1 MHLRDCHALA
11 IALVIASGAPV
22 SAQKYA
28 PGPAL
33 PPNTGGIGPGG
44 TTIAP
49 GPAGGPLIEQEG
61 PGGVPLAI
69 GSQIEG
75 QPPLRASHHPHHAHH
90 VRRVPQATSLRDLR

>member
-1 MHLRDCHALA
+1 MRLRSSHALA

-75 QPPLRASHHPHHAHH
+75 QSPLHRSNHPHHAHH
-90 VRRVPQATSLRDLR
+90 VRRTPHTTSLRAFR